1 MAGENRYAKGLVIL
15 VFLLPSLIGLV
26 VFNIIPIISS
36 AFRSLTDWD
45 MLTESKFVGL
55 QNYYNI
61 FFNENSIKGIANTFK
76 YVVGYIPLV
85 ICFGLMLAILL
96 NIKIK
101 GLGAYRVIFFMP
113 VVISWVVVS
122 LIWIWL
128 YSPDSGI
135 INYLLSLIGINGLPW
150 LQNEHTAMPAIIL
163 ASLWKDVGYAAV
175 ILLSG
180 LQNIPDEYYESAE
193 IDGAN
198 SIKKLSHITL
208 PCLTPVLFF
217 LIVTSLISSFQVF
230 DQVYIMTK
238 GGPFGSTRTIVLNI
252 YENAFQMGKVGFAC
266 AQAWL
271 LVVIILVVTLIQNVL
286 QKRWVY
292 YDTK

>member
-1 MAGENRYAKGLVIL
+1 MVGENRYTKGLVIL
-15 VFLLPSLIGLV
+15 AFLLPSLIGLIL
-26 VFNIIPIISS
+26 FNIIPIISS
-36 AFRSLTDWD
+36 AFRSFTDWD
-45 MLTESKFVGL
+45 MLTNSEFVGL
-55 QNYYNI
+55 QNYYDI
-61 FFNENSIKGIANTFK
+61 FSNENSIKGIVNTFK
-76 YVVGYIPLV
+76 YVVGYTPLV

-96 NIKIK
+96 NIKIT
-101 GLGAYRVIFFMP
+101 GLDAYRVIFFMP

-122 LIWIWL
+122 LIWVWL

-135 INYLLSLIGINGLPW
+135 INYLLSLIGINGPAW
-150 LQNEHTAMPAIIL
+150 LQNEHTAMPAVII

-198 SIKKLSHITL
+198 SIKKLFYITL
-208 PCLTPVLFF
+208 PCLTPIIFF
-217 LIVTSLISSFQVF
+217 LLVTSLISSFQVF
-230 DQVYIMTK
+230 DQVFIMTK
-238 GGPFGSTRTIVLNI
+238 GGPFGSTRTIVQEI

-271 LVVIILVVTLIQNVL
+271 LVVIILVVTLIQNIL
-286 QKRWVY
+286 QKRWVHY
-292 YDTK
+292 ESK

>member
-1 MAGENRYAKGLVIL
+1 MVGESRLSKGLVIL
-15 VFLLPSLIGLV
+15 TFLLPSLIGLIL
-26 VFNIIPIISS
+26 FNIIPIISS
-36 AFRSLTDWD
+36 AFMSFTDWD
-45 MLTESKFVGL
+45 MLTNPKFVGF
-55 QNYYNI
+55 QNYYNV
-61 FFNENSIKGIANTFK
+61 FFNENSIKSIVNTLK
-76 YVVGYIPLV
+76 YVVGFTPLV

-96 NIKIK
+96 NIKIT
-101 GLGAYRVIFFMP
+101 GLDVYRVIFFMP

-135 INYLLSLIGINGLPW
+135 INYLLSLIGINGPAW
-150 LQNEHTAMPAIIL
+150 LQNEHTAMPAVII
-163 ASLWKDVGYAAV
+163 ASLWKDVGFAAV

-198 SIKKLSHITL
+198 SIKKLFYITL
-208 PCLTPVLFF
+208 PCLTPILFF
-217 LIVTSLISSFQVF
+217 LIVTSLITSFQVF
-230 DQVYIMTK
+230 DQVFIMTK
-238 GGPFGSTRTIVLNI
+238 GGPFGSTRTIVQEI

-271 LVVIILVVTLIQNVL
+271 LVVIILVVTLVQNIL
-286 QKRWVY
+286 QKRWVHY
-292 YDTK
+292 ESK